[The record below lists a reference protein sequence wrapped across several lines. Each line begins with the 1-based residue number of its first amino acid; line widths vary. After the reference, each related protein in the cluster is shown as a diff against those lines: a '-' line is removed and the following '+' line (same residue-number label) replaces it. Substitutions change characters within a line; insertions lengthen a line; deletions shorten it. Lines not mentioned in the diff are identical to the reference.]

1 MFIGFDI
8 GVHRRHVSVGLW
20 AVPTG
25 PAPTPAPSFTVLPSV
40 GGTATEGQTLTG
52 SDGVIANGSVSGR
65 AWLRSGTA
73 IAGATGASYA
83 LTSADVG
90 ATIAYRVTAIGA
102 GGSTVATS
110 AATAPV
116 AAAPT
121 LSALTLAAASI
132 IENSAGGTVVGGVLG
147 KTSGSTLTLVDS
159 AGSRFALSGT
169 NIVAGSVA
177 TDYEVATSH
186 SITVR
191 ETLAGYANS
200 PRDTV
205 LTITVTNAFEQP
217 NLAALSLSSTSFTVG
232 TAASGAI
239 TGATAGSTITASG
252 LPTGLTINGAA
263 RTWAYDGTGSAGT
276 STLTLTEALVDSAN
290 SPRAS
295 GVPVTIAAAPTLVPA
310 DWRMPASV
318 ATSSG
323 LTASQTTLAAAQS
336 AASSKSRPSVTVA
349 SGATEYIEWTV
360 QSAGTAILSW
370 LGQSAGTASVA
381 KNGTDQGF
389 GVVAPSGSDIDGVSG
404 TGGRRQFWSG
414 TVAVGDVIRLTIAAG
429 AAARTVYPL
438 LHLKPAS
445 GPWDAHVVFGA
456 SREAYA
462 FGSKLMEDDII
473 AADATRDPIIFNY
486 AVVGQVVSFVATN
499 GQTAAPIYAGVARH
513 ALLGNII
520 GNNVS
525 GARPYTSGQ
534 KSALDASIATI
545 ATAMSGY
552 TIGFAN
558 TSYRSYTSAPA
569 VASGLGGVPTA
580 PENGSAPYN
589 DAVIGPS
596 ISTYAPAC
604 YDSSLQRARID
615 DYLAILYNR
624 GSLTDEVHGAEAAER
639 ALWVAT
645 WFNYV
650 RTGNWGT
657 SQIEQR
663 VAGAEASASTKA
675 TALTNYNEAVYAM
688 AALAATSAKTA
699 LQARLDAIYPTVLF
713 YEAVRL
719 IDLAVASV
727 TQAAKDTA
735 QAALNAASTAGY
747 SGGTSPNTIAA
758 QQARIDAIVIASYD
772 QIVQVGFGST
782 TAVTGWNR
790 IAPAAST
797 GVIATDL
804 LTSAGGST
812 GIGLNVTDAGTGNS
826 ANTGLTSAVPEIPTT
841 ILAATWAETGNG
853 ITFEITGL
861 TVGRLYTLWLMPSR
875 STGTASTTQFVVN
888 GTSRGAAV
896 TNNNNVTDYRV
907 VTDVAPD
914 AGGKITVRAQRGTGS
929 FVYMTVLRLL
939 RQA

>member
-1 MFIGFDI
+1 MSIWGGIRAAFA
-8 GVHRRHVSVGLW
+8 GLL
-20 AVPTG
+20 AVTMIVPTAPAASQTIVNRPTTLRLAG
-25 PAPTPAPSFTVLPSV
+25 LRPGLNAPTT
-40 GGTATEGQTLTG
+40 
-52 SDGVIANGSVSGR
+52 
-65 AWLRSGTA
+65 
-73 IAGATGASYA
+73 
-83 LTSADVG
+83 
-90 ATIAYRVTAIGA
+90 
-102 GGSTVATS
+102 
-110 AATAPV
+110 
-116 AAAPT
+116 
-121 LSALTLAAASI
+121 
-132 IENSAGGTVVGGVLG
+132 
-147 KTSGSTLTLVDS
+147 
-159 AGSRFALSGT
+159 
-169 NIVAGSVA
+169 
-177 TDYEVATSH
+177 
-186 SITVR
+186 
-191 ETLAGYANS
+191 
-200 PRDTV
+200 
-205 LTITVTNAFEQP
+205 
-217 NLAALSLSSTSFTVG
+217 
-232 TAASGAI
+232 
-239 TGATAGSTITASG
+239 
-252 LPTGLTINGAA
+252 
-263 RTWAYDGTGSAGT
+263 
-276 STLTLTEALVDSAN
+276 
-290 SPRAS
+290 
-295 GVPVTIAAAPTLVPA
+295 VPA
-310 DWRMPASV
+310 DWRMPATV

-323 LTASQTTLAAAQS
+323 LTGSQSALAAAQA
-336 AASSKSRPSVTVA
+336 AASSKSRPSVTIA

-360 QSAGTAILSW
+360 QSSGTAILSW

-381 KNGTDQGF
+381 KNGADQGF
-389 GVVAPSGSDIDGVSG
+389 AVVAPSGSDIDGVSG
-404 TGGRRQFWSG
+404 IGGRRQFWSG

-486 AVVGQVVSFVATN
+486 AVAGQVVSFVATN
-499 GQTAAPIYAGVARH
+499 AQTAAPIYSGVARY

-545 ATAMSGY
+545 TSALSGY

-558 TSYRSYTSAPA
+558 TSYRSYYVTAP
-569 VASGLGGVPTA
+569 VVTSGLGGVPTA
-580 PENGSAPYN
+580 QENGSAPYN
-589 DAVIGPS
+589 DAVVHPAIAS
-596 ISTYAPAC
+596 YAPAS
-604 YDSSLQRARID
+604 YDASLQRARID

-624 GSLTDEVHGAEAAER
+624 GSLTDEIHGAEAAER

-645 WFNYV
+645 WFTYV

-663 VAGAEASASTKA
+663 VAGAEATASTKA

-688 AALAATSAKTA
+688 AALASTSAKTA
-699 LQARLDAIYPTVLF
+699 LQARLNAIYPTVLF

-719 IDLAVASV
+719 IDLAAASG

-735 QAALNAASTAGY
+735 QTALNAASTAGY

-772 QIVQVGFGST
+772 QIVQVGFGAT
-782 TAVTGWNR
+782 TGVTGWNR
-790 IAPAAST
+790 IAPAAAT
-797 GVIATDL
+797 GSIATDL
-804 LTSAGGST
+804 LTSAGAST

-888 GTSRGAAV
+888 GTARGAAV
-896 TNNNNVTDYRV
+896 ANNNNVSDYRV

-929 FVYMTVLRLL
+929 YVYMTVLRLL
-939 RQA
+939 RQQ